1 MPSLD
6 TTRVIDEFQRRNG
19 EFADRHDVAGL
30 TLMPTG
36 RTIILGCVDP
46 RVDPAIVLGVQL
58 GEAIVIRNIGGRIT
72 PATLR
77 TLALLATI
85 ARNNRVQPGA
95 GWQLVVIHHTDCG
108 ISQLADHPDAL
119 AAELGT
125 TPDAL
130 DRQTLTDPRASLAA
144 DLTALRTNPLLPP
157 GLIVSGLLYDTT
169 TGRLET
175 VVTPSALGE
184 PVADG
189 AGRG

>member
-6 TTRVIDEFQRRNG
+6 TTHVIDEFVRRNG
-19 EFADRHDVAGL
+19 EFADGHQVAGL
-30 TLMPTG
+30 TLMPA
-36 RTIILGCVDP
+36 RRAIILGCVDP

-58 GEAIVIRNIGGRIT
+58 GEAAVIRNIGGRVT

-77 TLALLATI
+77 TLALLAAI
-85 ARNNRVQPGA
+85 ARTNGVQPGD

-108 ISQLADHPDAL
+108 ISQLVDHPDAL

-130 DRQTLTDPRASLAA
+130 DPQTLTDPRASLAA
-144 DLTALRTNPLLPP
+144 DLTALRTNPLLPH

-175 VVTPSALGE
+175 VVAPCVLG
-184 PVADG
+184 A
-189 AGRG
+189 A

>member
-1 MPSLD
+1 MPDLD
-6 TTRVIDEFQRRNG
+6 MTGVVDEFLRRNG
-19 EFADRHDVAGL
+19 EFADRQDVAAL
-30 TLMPTG
+30 TQMPSR

-58 GEAIVIRNIGGRIT
+58 GEAIVIRNIGGRIS

-77 TLALLATI
+77 TLGLLASI
-85 ARNNRVQPGA
+85 ARNNGVQPGA

-108 ISQLADHPDAL
+108 ISQLADHPEVL

-130 DRQTLTDPRASLAA
+130 DRHSLVDPRASLAA
-144 DLTALRTNPLLPP
+144 DLTALRTNPLLPR

-175 VVTPSALGE
+175 VIAPSAL
-184 PVADG
+184 A
-189 AGRG
+189 AA